1 MADSRTVARRLIDRL
16 DATERQIL
24 RYLIRGTSNKDIAAR
39 MGIGLENVETDR
51 ATMMEKLQAKRTADA
66 VRIGLLGEVDR
77 AN

>member
-24 RYLIRGTSNKDIAAR
+24 RYLLRGTSNKDIGAR
-39 MGIGLENVETDR
+39 MGIGLENVETNR
-51 ATMMEKLQAKRTADA
+51 AIMMEKLQAKRIADA

-77 AN
+77 TN